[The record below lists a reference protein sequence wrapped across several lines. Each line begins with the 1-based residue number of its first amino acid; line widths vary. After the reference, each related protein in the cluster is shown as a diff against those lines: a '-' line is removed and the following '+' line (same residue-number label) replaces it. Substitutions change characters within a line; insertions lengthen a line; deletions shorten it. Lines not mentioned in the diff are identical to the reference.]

1 VPNYARYPG
10 LLGPRTI
17 ELILAGHG
25 RANVVK
31 LIRPDV
37 LEGLVQTIFERAGAG
52 PENSVVVAQ
61 HLVSSNL
68 AGHASHG
75 VIRVP
80 EYLRDI
86 DGGVLDPAAV
96 PEVQIR
102 SPLVALV
109 DGHSGFGQVA
119 GVAATRAGIELAAAA
134 GMSAVGVVR
143 CHHLGRMGD
152 YVERAADADCVM
164 FVTAAGHP
172 GLAVA
177 YGGRGRL
184 LGANPIAAGFPAG
197 DEPFILDI
205 ATTTVAA
212 GKVRV
217 AAARGDQVP
226 PGVLVDSAGQPT
238 TDPAAFAAGGAL
250 TPFGG
255 HKGFALAVLSE
266 LLTTALVGSP
276 RDEAP
281 LGGTFA
287 RQAALFV
294 TLRVDLWRSGQDAT
308 EAAESRLNWIRSS
321 DTSEPGHP
329 VQVPGDPERAARR
342 KYAAGVP
349 VDEESLDALVGLAH
363 KLSIEVPGGL
373 VAG

>member
-1 VPNYARYPG
+1 MHLV
-10 LLGPRTI
+10 
-17 ELILAGHG
+17 
-25 RANVVK
+25 
-31 LIRPDV
+31 RPDV
-37 LEGLVQTIFERAGAG
+37 LEGFLQTIFERAGAS
-52 PENSVVVAQ
+52 PENARIVAQ
-61 HLVSSNL
+61 HLVDSNL

-75 VIRVP
+75 IIRVQ

-86 DGGVLDPAAV
+86 EAGVLDPAAV
-96 PEVQIR
+96 PEVETR

-119 GVAATRAGIELAAAA
+119 GVAATRASIELAASA

-152 YVERAADADCVM
+152 YVERAAAENCVM

-197 DEPFILDI
+197 EEPFILDI

-217 AAARGDQVP
+217 AAARGEPVP
-226 PGVLVDSAGQPT
+226 PGVLVDAAGQPT

-266 LLTTALVGSP
+266 LLTTAFVGSP
-276 RDEAP
+276 RDDAP
-281 LGGTFA
+281 SGGTFA
-287 RQAALFV
+287 RQATLFV
-294 TLRVDLWRSGQDAT
+294 TLRVDLWRSGQDAND
-308 EAAESRLNWIRSS
+308 AAKSRLDWIRSS
-321 DTSEPGHP
+321 QAAEPGHP
-329 VQVPGDPERAARR
+329 VQVPGDPERAARH
-342 KYAAGVP
+342 KYAAGIP
-349 VDEESLDALVGLAH
+349 VEEETLDALVGLAH
-363 KLSIEVPGGL
+363 KLFIEVPGGL
-373 VAG
+373 AVG

>member
-1 VPNYARYPG
+1 MA
-10 LLGPRTI
+10 
-17 ELILAGHG
+17 
-25 RANVVK
+25 

-37 LEGLVQTIFERAGAG
+37 VEGLVQTILERAGAS
-52 PENSVVVAQ
+52 PENAVVVAQ

-75 VIRVP
+75 IIRVP
-80 EYLRDI
+80 EYVRDI
-86 DGGVLDPAAV
+86 DLGILDPAAV
-96 PEVQIR
+96 PEVQGR

-109 DGHSGFGQVA
+109 DGHWGFGQVA
-119 GVAATRAGIELAAAA
+119 GLAATRASIELATSA
-134 GMSAVGVVR
+134 GMSAVGAVR

-197 DEPFILDI
+197 NEPFVLDI

-217 AAARGDQVP
+217 AAARGEQVA
-226 PGVLVDSAGQPT
+226 PGALVDAAGQPT

-250 TPFGG
+250 TPFGD

-276 RDEAP
+276 GDEAP

-287 RQAALFV
+287 RQATLFV
-294 TLRVDLWRSGQDAT
+294 TLRVDLWRSGQDAEET
-308 EAAESRLNWIRSS
+308 AESRLDWIRSS
-321 DTSEPGHP
+321 DAADPGHP

-342 KYAAGVP
+342 KYASGIP
-349 VDEESLDALVGLAH
+349 VEQETLDGLVGVAH
-363 KLSIEVPGGL
+363 KLSVDVPGGL
-373 VAG
+373 VIG

>member
-1 VPNYARYPG
+1 M
-10 LLGPRTI
+10 T
-17 ELILAGHG
+17 
-25 RANVVK
+25 

-37 LEGLVQTIFERAGAG
+37 LEALVQTIFERAGAG
-52 PENSVVVAQ
+52 PENAVVVAQ

-68 AGHASHG
+68 AGHPSHG

-80 EYLRDI
+80 EYLSDI

-96 PEVQIR
+96 PEVLIR

-119 GVAATRAGIELAAAA
+119 GLAATRASIELAASA

-152 YVERAADADCVM
+152 YVERAADANCVM

-217 AAARGDQVP
+217 AAARGEQVP
-226 PGVLVDSAGQPT
+226 PGALVDAKGQPT

-266 LLTTALVGSP
+266 LLTTALVGAP
-276 RDEAP
+276 RDDARF
-281 LGGTFA
+281 GGTFA
-287 RQAALFV
+287 KQATLFI

-308 EAAESRLNWIRSS
+308 EAAESRLDWIRSS
-321 DTSEPGHP
+321 DTAEPGHP

-349 VDEESLDALVGLAH
+349 VDDETLDGLVGLAH

>member
-1 VPNYARYPG
+1 MSS
-10 LLGPRTI
+10 
-17 ELILAGHG
+17 
-25 RANVVK
+25 K

-37 LEGLVQTIFERAGAG
+37 LEGLVQAIFERAGAST
-52 PENSVVVAQ
+52 ENATVVAQ

-75 VIRVP
+75 IIRVP

-96 PEVQIR
+96 PEVQTR
-102 SPLVALV
+102 SALVALV
-109 DGHSGFGQVA
+109 EGHWGFGQVA
-119 GVAATRAGIELAAAA
+119 GVAATRASIELAASA

-212 GKVRV
+212 GKVKV
-217 AAARGDQVP
+217 DAARGDQVP
-226 PGVLVDSAGQPT
+226 PGALVDAAGQPT
-238 TDPAAFAAGGAL
+238 TDPASFAAGGAL

-276 RDEAP
+276 RDDAP

-287 RQAALFV
+287 KQATLFV
-294 TLRVDLWRSGQDAT
+294 TLRVDLWRSGEDAT
-308 EAAESRLNWIRSS
+308 GTAEARLDWIRSS
-321 DTSEPGHP
+321 EAAEPGHP

-342 KYAAGVP
+342 KYAAGIP
-349 VDEESLDALVGLAH
+349 VDQETYDALVGAAH
-363 KLSIEVPGGL
+363 KLSVEVPGGL

>member
-1 VPNYARYPG
+1 MSS
-10 LLGPRTI
+10 
-17 ELILAGHG
+17 
-25 RANVVK
+25 K

-37 LEGLVQTIFERAGAG
+37 LEGLVQTIFERAGAST
-52 PENSVVVAQ
+52 ENATVVAQ

-75 VIRVP
+75 IIRVP

-96 PEVQIR
+96 PEVQTR
-102 SPLVALV
+102 SALVALV
-109 DGHSGFGQVA
+109 DGHWGFGQVA
-119 GVAATRAGIELAAAA
+119 GVAATRASIELAASA

-212 GKVRV
+212 GKVKV

-226 PGVLVDSAGQPT
+226 PGALVDAAGQPT
-238 TDPAAFAAGGAL
+238 TDPASFAAGGAL

-276 RDEAP
+276 RDDAP

-287 RQAALFV
+287 KQATLFV
-294 TLRVDLWRSGQDAT
+294 TLRVDLWRSGEDAAGT
-308 EAAESRLNWIRSS
+308 AEARLDWIRSS
-321 DTSEPGHP
+321 EAAEPGHP

-342 KYAAGVP
+342 KYSAGIP
-349 VDEESLDALVGLAH
+349 VDQETYDALVGAAH
-363 KLSIEVPGGL
+363 KLSVEVPGGL